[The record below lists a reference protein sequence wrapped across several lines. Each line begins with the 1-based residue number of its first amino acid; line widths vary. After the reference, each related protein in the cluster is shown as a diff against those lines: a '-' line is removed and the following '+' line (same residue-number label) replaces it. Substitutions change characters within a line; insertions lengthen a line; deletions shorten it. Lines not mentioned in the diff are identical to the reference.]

1 MPSPRVLT
9 PAAILLLLLTGT
21 NTLLAQ
27 TFTTLVNIT
36 PCRVMDT
43 RNANGQLGGP
53 FIKGASTRNVPI
65 PSSSCQIPSGAVAYS
80 LNVTVIPRGTLYFI
94 TVWPA
99 GQPQPNASTL
109 NSFQGY
115 VLANAAIVPAGTGG
129 AISVY
134 ASGDTDLIVDING
147 YYKNLQMPVVP
158 PPVTIPTVVSQSSTA
173 ALSTAIGVGASSTGT
188 QNVAVGFSALSQN
201 TGAQNTAV
209 GANTLLANP
218 AGSANSAFGA
228 GALQANTGSNNTA
241 VGALAMNNGG
251 NAHENTA
258 LGANALQSNS
268 GAHNVALGYFALQAD
283 AAGLNNTAVG
293 SNALSNVNG
302 GANNI
307 AIGYDA
313 GASLTTGSNNIYL
326 GSAAGG
332 PNESSVIRIG
342 ANFQDQYGN
351 TVYQST
357 YVPGINLNRFAGSAV
372 YVDASGKLGIAPS
385 SRRYKEDIQD
395 IGPVS
400 DKLYQL
406 RPVQFRY
413 KKALGDGTKPIQF
426 GLIAEEVA
434 NVYPEL
440 VIHNKDG
447 QIEGVQYQQLP
458 ALLLN
463 EIQKQQRTL
472 AAQEKQIR
480 DLTARVA
487 ALETPPVKT
496 AATSAVQR

>member
-1 MPSPRVLT
+1 MPFPRVLT
-9 PAAILLLLLTGT
+9 PAAILLFLLMGRALP
-21 NTLLAQ
+21 AQ
-27 TFTTLVNIT
+27 TFSTLVTVT

-43 RNANGQLGGP
+43 RNPNGPLGGP
-53 FIKGASTRNVPI
+53 FISGSSTRNVPI

-115 VLANAAIVPAGTGG
+115 VLANAAIVPAGAGG
-129 AISVY
+129 AISVF

-158 PPVTIPTVVSQSSTA
+158 PPVTIPPFPTVVSQSAKGFQSTA
-173 ALSTAIGVGASSTGT
+173 VGDGASSTG
-188 QNVAVGFSALSQN
+188 
-201 TGAQNTAV
+201 AQNA
-209 GANTLLANP
+209 
-218 AGSANSAFGA
+218 
-228 GALQANTGSNNTA
+228 
-241 VGALAMNNGG
+241 
-251 NAHENTA
+251 
-258 LGANALQSNS
+258 
-268 GAHNVALGYFALQAD
+268 ALGYHALAVNST
-283 AAGLNNTAVG
+283 GNNNTAVG
-293 SNALSNVNG
+293 SGALASNESGNSSTAVGAAAMANSASG
-302 GANNI
+302 GNNTAVGLSALRDASGTDNTGLGVSVLEKNTGSRNTAIGSSALANSTAGISNI
-307 AIGYDA
+307 AVGYNA
-313 GASLTTGSNNIYL
+313 GSNLVLGNNNIYL
-326 GSAAGG
+326 GSLGKDG
-332 PNESSVIRIG
+332 DQNTIRIG
-342 ANFQDQYGN
+342 ENFDIFFNSNKQ
-351 TVYQST
+351 TVYQTISF
-357 YVPGINLNRFAGSAV
+357 PGLPYNQSSGSAV
-372 YVDASGKLGIAPS
+372 YVDATTGKLSVAPS
-385 SRRYKEDIQD
+385 SRRYKEDIHD
-395 IGPVS
+395 IGSVS

-413 KKALGDGTKPIQF
+413 KKALDDGTKPIQF

-472 AAQEKQIR
+472 ASQSEQIR
-480 DLTARVA
+480 DLIARLA
-487 ALETPPVKT
+487 ALDTPVVKT
-496 AATSAVQR
+496 IATSAAHK